1 MIMLRSALA
10 IWFALFATAA
20 IAQSTSNGIAS
31 GGIPG
36 DIIDPRGM
44 PGVDIGAKVN
54 AAIAGMPASG
64 GTVRIP
70 AGTYSFS
77 TTIKLTRAG
86 EHLACDAG
94 AVLRYT
100 GTGDA
105 ILADTSAAGALNL
118 AIDGEGGCD
127 LVGNT
132 AAQNGIHL
140 LPGNS
145 FVIRGMR
152 IYGFAHGNGI
162 ELSGANSVQIAM
174 NVIEEN
180 HHGID
185 MVTVPN
191 FAPNAV
197 HVEDNE
203 ISANDWGVYSRDG
216 HVPATRA
223 LANVYRDNVLEA
235 NHTGDIF
242 LGWDAH
248 TLVEGN
254 YFESTG
260 VAVAAGVESG
270 NVFDIHIVRNYFTV
284 NGAGGYR
291 SEIELGYGFGFF
303 IEGNYEEGITKG
315 AGSECAVN
323 AVPGPHGG
331 TSKVVLRN
339 AFSRVSEGK
348 ISAHEFCYHGSA
360 QIPPGVL
367 GDARLIGDV
376 RVDGDV
382 HAKSAQ
388 LSGPLE
394 LGQGAVASTASSI
407 RAGETCTTEG
417 MLLISRPAGQTARLF
432 FCSGLHWQPVAPP
445 HP

>member
-1 MIMLRSALA
+1 MLRSAPT

-20 IAQSTSNGIAS
+20 LAQSASNGVAS
-31 GGIPG
+31 GG
-36 DIIDPRGM
+36 IIDPRGM

-54 AAIAGMPASG
+54 AAIAAMPASG

-70 AGTYSFS
+70 AGSYSFS

-100 GTGDA
+100 GSGDA
-105 ILADTSAAGALNL
+105 ILADTSAGGGLNL

-127 LVGNT
+127 LVGNA

-140 LPGNS
+140 GPGNS

-152 IYGFAHGNGI
+152 IYSFTHGNGI
-162 ELSGANSVQIAM
+162 ELSGANHVRIAT

-180 HHGID
+180 QHGID
-185 MVTVPN
+185 MVTVPH

-223 LANVYRDNVLEA
+223 LANVYRDNVLEG
-235 NHTGDIF
+235 NRSGDIF

-254 YFESTG
+254 YFESLG
-260 VAVAAGVESG
+260 VAVAAGAGTG
-270 NVFDIHIVRNYFTV
+270 NVYDIHIDRNYFTV
-284 NGAGGYR
+284 NGAAGYR
-291 SEIELGYGFGFF
+291 SEVELGYGFGFF

-315 AGSECAVN
+315 SGSECAVN

-331 TSKVVLRN
+331 TTKVILRN
-339 AFSRVSEGK
+339 AFSRVSEGQ
-348 ISAHEFCYHGSA
+348 ISAHEFCYRGSPE
-360 QIPPGVL
+360 IPPGVL
-367 GDARLIGDV
+367 GEARLIGDV

-388 LSGPLE
+388 LNGPLE
-394 LGQGAVASTASSI
+394 LSQGAVASTESSI

-417 MLLISRPAGQTARLF
+417 MLLISRPPGQTARLF
-432 FCSGLHWQPVAPP
+432 FCSGLHWQAVVPP

>member
-1 MIMLRSALA
+1 MRPLHSALT

-20 IAQSTSNGIAS
+20 IAQSASNGTAS

-36 DIIDPRGM
+36 DIMDPRGM
-44 PGVDIGAKVN
+44 PGADIGAKVN
-54 AAIAGMPASG
+54 AAIAAMPASG

-70 AGTYSFS
+70 AGSYSFS

-86 EHLACDAG
+86 EHLMCDAG
-94 AVLRYT
+94 AVLHYT

-105 ILADTSAAGALNL
+105 ILADTSASGAMNL
-118 AIDGEGGCD
+118 TIDGEGGCD
-127 LVGNT
+127 LVGNA

-145 FVIRGMR
+145 FVVRGMR
-152 IYGFAHGNGI
+152 IYSFTHGNGI
-162 ELSGANSVQIAM
+162 ELSGANSVQITM

-180 HHGID
+180 QHGID
-185 MVTVPN
+185 MVTVPH

-223 LANVYRDNVLEA
+223 LGNVYRDNVLEA
-235 NHTGDIF
+235 NRSGDIF

-254 YFESTG
+254 YFESLG
-260 VAVAAGVESG
+260 VAVAAGAGTG
-270 NVFDIHIVRNYFTV
+270 NVYDIHIVRNYFTV
-284 NGAGGYR
+284 NGTAGYR

-303 IEGNYEEGITKG
+303 IEGNYEEGPKG
-315 AGSECAVN
+315 SGSECAVN
-323 AVPGPHGG
+323 VVPGPHGG
-331 TSKVVLRN
+331 TTKVMLRN
-339 AFSRVSEGK
+339 AFSRVSEGQ
-348 ISAHEFCYHGSA
+348 ISAHEFCYRGSPE
-360 QIPPGVL
+360 IPPGVL
-367 GDARLIGDV
+367 GEARVIGDISV
-376 RVDGDV
+376 NGDV

-394 LGQGAVASTASSI
+394 LGQGAVASTESSI
-407 RAGETCTTEG
+407 RAGETCATEG

-432 FCSGLHWQPVAPP
+432 FCSGMHWQAVVPP